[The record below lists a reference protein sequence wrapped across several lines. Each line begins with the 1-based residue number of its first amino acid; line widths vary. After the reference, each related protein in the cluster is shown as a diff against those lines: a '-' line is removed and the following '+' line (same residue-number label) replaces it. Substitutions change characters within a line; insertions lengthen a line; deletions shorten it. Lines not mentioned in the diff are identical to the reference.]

1 MSKRDFYDVLGVAKS
16 ASAEEI
22 KKAYRKM
29 AIKYH
34 PDKNPGDKQAEDNF
48 KEAAEAYEILSN
60 AEKKQRYDHY
70 GHAGVGG
77 ASGGGGG
84 GYGGGGMN
92 MEDIFSQFGDIFGNG
107 GGGGGSP
114 FDSFFGGGGQQSR
127 GGRRVAKGSNLR
139 IKVKLTL
146 EEIANGTEKKIKVNK
161 QVSCKT
167 CDGTGAK
174 DKSSV
179 STCKTCGGSG
189 AVRRVTNTILGQMQT
204 SSTCPTCNGSGQQIT
219 SKCTVCHGE
228 GTTRGEE
235 TISINIPAGVSDG
248 MQLSMSGKG
257 NAAPN
262 GGIPGDL
269 IILIE
274 ETPHES
280 LKREGN
286 NVVYDL
292 HVSII
297 DAALGFSAEVPTIDG
312 KAKIKIEPGTQSG
325 KLLRLKGKGIP
336 EVNSYHRGD
345 EIIHVNIWTPKALSA
360 EERAMLEKLRES
372 PNFKPQPGKNDKS
385 FFEKMKEYFE

>member
-1 MSKRDFYDVLGVAKS
+1 MSKRDYYDVLGVAKG

-22 KKAYRKM
+22 KKAYRKL

-34 PDKNPGDKQAEDNF
+34 PDKNPDDKSAEDKF
-48 KEAAEAYEILSN
+48 KEAAEAYEVLSSP
-60 AEKKQRYDHY
+60 EKKQRYDQY

-77 ASGGGGG
+77 AAGG

-92 MEDIFSQFGDIFGNG
+92 MEDIFSQFGDIFG
-107 GGGGGSP
+107 GGGGSP
-114 FDSFFGGGGQQSR
+114 FDSFFGGGQSR
-127 GGRRVAKGSNLR
+127 GGRRVVKGSNLR

-146 EEIANGTEKKIKVNK
+146 EEIANGAEKKIKVNK

-174 DKSSV
+174 DKGSV
-179 STCKTCGGSG
+179 STCKTCGGAGS
-189 AVRRVTNTILGQMQT
+189 VRRVTNTILGQMQT
-204 SSTCPTCNGSGQQIT
+204 TATCPTCHGSGQQIT
-219 SKCTVCHGE
+219 AKCGSCHGD
-228 GTTRGEE
+228 GTVRGEE
-235 TISINIPAGVSDG
+235 TISINIPAGVSEG
-248 MQLSMSGKG
+248 MQLSMAGKG

-262 GGIPGDL
+262 GGVPGDL

-274 ETPHES
+274 ETPHET

-292 HVSII
+292 HVSIPE
-297 DAALGFSAEVPTIDG
+297 AALGASVEVPTIDG

-345 EIIHVNIWTPKALSA
+345 QIIHVNIWTPKALNS
-360 EERAMLEKLRES
+360 EERALLEKLRES

-385 FFEKMKEYFE
+385 FFDKMKEYFE

>member
-1 MSKRDFYDVLGVAKS
+1 MSKRDYYDVLGVSKGSS
-16 ASAEEI
+16 ADEI
-22 KKAYRKM
+22 KKAYRKL

-34 PDKNPGDKQAEDNF
+34 PDKNPNDKTAEDKF

-60 AEKKQRYDHY
+60 PEKKQRYDHY

-77 ASGGGGG
+77 ASGGG

-92 MEDIFSQFGDIFGNG
+92 MEDIFSQFGDIFG
-107 GGGGGSP
+107 GGGGSP
-114 FDSFFGGGGQQSR
+114 FDSFFGGGQQQSR
-127 GGRRVAKGSNLR
+127 GGRRVAKGYNLR

-146 EEIANGTEKKIKVNK
+146 EEIANGAEKKIKVNK
-161 QVSCKT
+161 QVTCKT

-174 DKSSV
+174 DRSSV
-179 STCKTCGGSG
+179 STCSTCGGSG

-204 SSTCPTCNGSGQQIT
+204 SSTCPTCNGSGSQIT
-219 SKCTVCHGE
+219 SKCNSCHGE
-228 GTTRGEE
+228 GTVRGEE

-274 ETPHES
+274 EIPHET

-286 NVVYDL
+286 NIVYDL
-292 HVSII
+292 HVSIV
-297 DAALGFSAEVPTIDG
+297 DAALGYSAEVPTIDG
-312 KAKIKIEPGTQSG
+312 KAKIKIDPGTQSG

-336 EVNSYHRGD
+336 EINSYHRGD
-345 EIIHVNIWTPKALSA
+345 EIIHVNIWTPKALSS
-360 EERAMLEKLRES
+360 EERELLERLRES

>member
-1 MSKRDFYDVLGVAKS
+1 MSKRDFYDILGVTKNAT
-16 ASAEEI
+16 AEEI
-22 KKAYRKM
+22 KKAYRKL

-34 PDKNPGDKQAEDNF
+34 PDKNPDDKSAEDKF
-48 KEAAEAYEILSN
+48 KEGAEAYEVLSN
-60 AEKKQRYDHY
+60 PEKKQRYDQY

-77 ASGGGGG
+77 AAGGGG

-92 MEDIFSQFGDIFGNG
+92 MEDIFSQFGDIFGG

-114 FDSFFGGGGQQSR
+114 FDSFFGGGQSR
-127 GGRRVAKGSNLR
+127 GGGGRRVAKGSNLR

-146 EEIANGTEKKIKVNK
+146 EEIANGAEKKIKVNK
-161 QVSCKT
+161 QIACKT

-174 DKSSV
+174 DKNSV

-204 SSTCPTCNGSGQQIT
+204 TATCPTCHGNGQQIT
-219 SKCTVCHGE
+219 AKCGACHGE
-228 GTTRGEE
+228 GTVRGEE
-235 TISINIPAGVSDG
+235 TITINIPAGVSEG
-248 MQLSMSGKG
+248 MQLSMAGKG

-262 GGIPGDL
+262 GGVPGDL

-274 ETPHES
+274 ELAHDT

-286 NVVYDL
+286 NIVYDL
-292 HVSII
+292 HVSIV
-297 DAALGFSAEVPTIDG
+297 DAALGYSAEVPTIDG
-312 KAKIKIEPGTQSG
+312 KAKIKIEAGTQSG

-345 EIIHVNIWTPKALSA
+345 QIIHVNIWTPKVLNA
-360 EERAMLEKLRES
+360 EEREILEKLRES

-385 FFEKMKEYFE
+385 FFDKMKEYFE

>member
-1 MSKRDFYDVLGVAKS
+1 MSKRDFYDVLGVSKS
-16 ASAEEI
+16 SSAEEI
-22 KKAYRKM
+22 KKAYRKL

-34 PDKNPGDKQAEDNF
+34 PDKNPDDHTAEDKF

-60 AEKKQRYDHY
+60 PEKKQRYDHY

-77 ASGGGGG
+77 ASGGGG

-92 MEDIFSQFGDIFGNG
+92 MEDIFSQFGDIFGG

-114 FDSFFGGGGQQSR
+114 FDSFFGGQQSR
-127 GGRRVAKGSNLR
+127 GGGGRRVSKGSNLR

-146 EEIANGTEKKIKVNK
+146 EEIAHGAEKKIKVNK
-161 QVSCKT
+161 QVVCKT
-167 CDGTGAK
+167 CDGSGAK
-174 DKSSV
+174 DSSSI

-204 SSTCPTCNGSGQQIT
+204 TSTCPTCNGSGSQIT
-219 SKCTVCHGE
+219 SKCNSCHGE
-228 GTTRGEE
+228 GTVRGEE
-235 TISINIPAGVSDG
+235 TITINIPAGVSDG

-257 NAAPN
+257 NAAPH

-274 ETPHES
+274 EMPHES

-292 HVSII
+292 HLSII
-297 DAALGFSAEVPTIDG
+297 DAALGYSAEVPTIDG

-345 EIIHVNIWTPKALSA
+345 QIIHVNIWTPKALSSD
-360 EERAMLEKLRES
+360 ERSMLEKLRES